1 MGTLNLSSTA
11 SLTPSVVEG
20 PAFYVARD
28 GAQTISNTTWT
39 KIDLFTTNSGGFD
52 TNGCWNNSNSRFT
65 PNVAG
70 YYQIQ
75 FTLAISSGSLQAGR
89 AAIYKNGGRWVYTEL
104 YTLAN
109 DNYDDFSAQVC
120 SLIYLNGSTDYVEFY
135 CWRNGGNGGVGGT
148 SEVCQASGFL
158 ARQA

>member
-1 MGTLNLSSTA
+1 MGTLNLSATA

-28 GAQTISNTTWT
+28 TVQSISNTTWS
-39 KIDLFTTNSGGFD
+39 KIDLFTTNSSGFD

-75 FTLAISSGSLQAGR
+75 FTLGVSTGSLQAGR
-89 AAIYKNGGRWVYTEL
+89 VAIYKNGSRWVMTEL
-104 YTLAN
+104 YMN
-109 DNYDDFSAQVC
+109 SGDNYDDFCSQVC

-135 CWRNGGNGGVGGT
+135 CWRNGGNGTVGGS

>member
-11 SLTPSVVEG
+11 SLTPSGLVEG

-28 GAQTISNTTWT
+28 TVQSISNTTWS
-39 KIDLFTTNSGGFD
+39 KIDLFTTNSSGFD

-75 FTLAISSGSLQAGR
+75 FMLLAISGGSLQAG
-89 AAIYKNGGRWVYTEL
+89 
-104 YTLAN
+104 
-109 DNYDDFSAQVC
+109 
-120 SLIYLNGSTDYVEFY
+120 NGSSYTFIKMEADG
-135 CWRNGGNGGVGGT
+135 C
-148 SEVCQASGFL
+148 
-158 ARQA
+158 

>member
-1 MGTLNLSSTA
+1 MGTLNLSATA

-28 GAQTISNTTWT
+28 GAQSISNTTWT
-39 KIDLFTTNSGGFD
+39 KVQLTTTNSGGFD
-52 TNGCWNNSNSRFT
+52 TNSCYSNSNYRFT

-75 FTLAISSGSLQAGR
+75 FIMTISSGSLQAGR
-89 AAIYKNGGRWVYTEL
+89 AAIYKNGGRWAMTEL
-104 YTLAN
+104 YTIAN
-109 DNYDDFSAQVC
+109 DPYDDFCTCVS
-120 SLIYLNGSTDYVEFY
+120 SMLYLNGSTDYVEFY
-135 CWRNGGNGGVGGT
+135 CWRNGGSGNVGGT
-148 SEVCQASGFL
+148 SDVCQATGFL

>member
-1 MGTLNLSSTA
+1 MGTLNLSTTA

-28 GAQTISNTTWT
+28 GAQSISNTTWT
-39 KIDLFTTNSGGFD
+39 KIQLTTTNSSGFD
-52 TNGCWNNSNSRFT
+52 TNGCYSNTDYRFT

-75 FTLAISSGSLQAGR
+75 FTLAISTGSLQAGR
-89 AAIYKNGGRWVYTEL
+89 AAIYKNGNRWVLTEL
-104 YTLAN
+104 YMN
-109 DNYDDFSAQVC
+109 SGDNYDDLTTQVC
-120 SLIYLNGSTDYVEFY
+120 TLLYLNGSTDYVEFY
-135 CWRNGGNGGVGGT
+135 GWRNGGSGTVGGT
-148 SEVCQASGFL
+148 SAYNQASGFL

>member
-28 GAQTISNTTWT
+28 GAQSISNTTWT
-39 KIDLFTTNSGGFD
+39 KIQLTTTNSGGFD
-52 TNGCWNNSNSRFT
+52 TNSCYSNSNYRFT

-70 YYQIQ
+70 YYQTQ
-75 FTLAISSGSLQAGR
+75 FTLAISTGSLLAGR
-89 AAIYKNGGRWVYTEL
+89 AAIYKNGSRWATTEL
-104 YTLAN
+104 YMN
-109 DNYDDFSAQVC
+109 SGDNYDDFSTQVC

-135 CWRNGGNGGVGGT
+135 CWRNGGNGTVGGT
-148 SEVCQASGFL
+148 SEHCQASGFL

>member
-28 GAQTISNTTWT
+28 GVQSISNTWT

-75 FTLAISSGSLQAGR
+75 FTLAISTGSLQA
-89 AAIYKNGGRWVYTEL
+89 ISCHL
-104 YTLAN
+104 
-109 DNYDDFSAQVC
+109 
-120 SLIYLNGSTDYVEFY
+120 
-135 CWRNGGNGGVGGT
+135 
-148 SEVCQASGFL
+148 
-158 ARQA
+158 

>member
-28 GAQTISNTTWT
+28 GAQSISNTTWT
-39 KIDLFTTNSGGFD
+39 KIQLTTTNSGGFD
-52 TNGCWNNSNSRFT
+52 TNSCYSNSNYRFT

-70 YYQIQ
+70 YYQTQ
-75 FTLAISSGSLQAGR
+75 FTLAISTGSLLAGR
-89 AAIYKNGGRWVYTEL
+89 AAIYKNGSRWATTEL
-104 YTLAN
+104 YMN
-109 DNYDDFSAQVC
+109 SGDNYDDFSTQVC

-135 CWRNGGNGGVGGT
+135 CWRNGGNGTVGGT

>member
-28 GAQTISNTTWT
+28 GSQSISNTTWSR
-39 KIDLFTTNSGGFD
+39 IDLFTTNSGGFD
-52 TNGCWNNSNSRFT
+52 TNSCWNNSNSRFT

-75 FTLAISSGSLQAGR
+75 FTLAISTGSLLAGR
-89 AAIYKNGGRWVYTEL
+89 AAIYKNGGRWATTEL
-104 YTLAN
+104 YMVSG
-109 DNYDDFSAQVC
+109 DNYDDFSTQVC
-120 SLIYLNGSTDYVEFY
+120 SLLYLNGSTDYVEFY
-135 CWRNGGNGGVGGT
+135 CWRNGGSGTVGGA
-148 SEVCQASGFL
+148 SDVCQASGFL

>member
-28 GAQTISNTTWT
+28 GAQSISNTTWT
-39 KIDLFTTNSGGFD
+39 KIDLFTTNSSGFD

-70 YYQIQ
+70 YYQTQ
-75 FTLAISSGSLQAGR
+75 FTLAISTGSLLAGR
-89 AAIYKNGGRWVYTEL
+89 AAIYKNGSRWARTEL
-104 YTLAN
+104 YMN
-109 DNYDDFSAQVC
+109 SGDNYDDFSTQVC

-135 CWRNGGNGGVGGT
+135 CWRNGGNGTVGGD
-148 SEVCQASGFL
+148 SDVCQASGFL